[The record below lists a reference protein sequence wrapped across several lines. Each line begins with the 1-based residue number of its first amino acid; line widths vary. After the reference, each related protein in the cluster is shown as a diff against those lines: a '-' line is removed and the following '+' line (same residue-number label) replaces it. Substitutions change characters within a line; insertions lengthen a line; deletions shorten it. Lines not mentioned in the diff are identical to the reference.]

1 MGVQSLVCC
10 NCLNKGQIISESG
23 HLCLFCLFVWACC
36 HACAFMHAVCFG
48 HTVRPLLSNR
58 SPRGTVKQAQGQKW
72 CEKAE
77 KGREKAQN
85 QDFYGNKCRWKCG
98 FPISSQMPSYLGKL
112 LGRPRCFAY
121 DDWSTRK
128 QHWAEQPVTV
138 WSVHSSYG
146 RLRSTWSGLIGS
158 TVSVTGVPAR
168 PLHYIKTAN
177 DGKGFSLT
185 VRRIS
190 FIFSHNLSVRSSWY
204 ELIDSFCFR
213 LNPFMSVFSL
223 FLSCFIF
230 SSSFLVQ
237 ICAVEF
243 YFYFCL
249 GKNQQIILILFYNFI
264 ARLQNKHR
272 VAMLVWFWR
281 LPVALPLW
289 PPPNPGAGDGPGV
302 RAALRPTGEGPS
314 RAGATAFERFGA
326 SAGGGGL
333 LCPAGHLQG
342 QAGGRVQQPP
352 QRRGRAGE
360 RPDWCRA
367 RQTGRF
373 SFIFF

>member
-10 NCLNKGQIISESG
+10 NCFNKGQVISESG
-23 HLCLFCLFVWACC
+23 HLRLFCLFVWACC
-36 HACAFMHAVCFG
+36 HACAFMHACALATLSDHCSPIAAPVAQLNKHRDKNG
-48 HTVRPLLSNR
+48 VRR
-58 SPRGTVKQAQGQKW
+58 QKK
-72 CEKAE
+72 EGK
-77 KGREKAQN
+77 KAQN
-85 QDFYGNKCRWKCG
+85 QDFYGKKCRWKCG
-98 FPISSQMPSYLGKL
+98 YPISSQMPSYLGKL

-128 QHWAEQPVTV
+128 QHWAEQPVTC

-177 DGKGFSLT
+177 DRKGFSLT

-204 ELIDSFCFR
+204 ELTDSFCFK

-249 GKNQQIILILFYNFI
+249 GKNQQIILIFFYDFIGNLFS
-264 ARLQNKHR
+264 LK
-272 VAMLVWFWR
+272 
-281 LPVALPLW
+281 
-289 PPPNPGAGDGPGV
+289 
-302 RAALRPTGEGPS
+302 
-314 RAGATAFERFGA
+314 
-326 SAGGGGL
+326 
-333 LCPAGHLQG
+333 
-342 QAGGRVQQPP
+342 
-352 QRRGRAGE
+352 
-360 RPDWCRA
+360 
-367 RQTGRF
+367 F
-373 SFIFF
+373 SG

>member
-10 NCLNKGQIISESG
+10 NCFNKGQIISESG
-23 HLCLFCLFVWACC
+23 HLRLFCLFVWACC

-48 HTVRPLLSNR
+48 HAVWPLLSNR
-58 SPRGTVKQAQGQKW
+58 SPCGTVKQAQGQKW

-85 QDFYGNKCRWKCG
+85 QDFYGKKCRWKCG
-98 FPISSQMPSYLGKL
+98 YPISSQMPSYLGKL

-128 QHWAEQPVTV
+128 QHWAEQPVTC

-177 DGKGFSLT
+177 DRKGFSLT

-204 ELIDSFCFR
+204 ELIDSFCFK

-223 FLSCFIF
+223 VLSCF

-237 ICAVEF
+237 IRAVEF

-249 GKNQQIILILFYNFI
+249 GKNQQIILIFFYDFIGNLF
-264 ARLQNKHR
+264 
-272 VAMLVWFWR
+272 
-281 LPVALPLW
+281 
-289 PPPNPGAGDGPGV
+289 
-302 RAALRPTGEGPS
+302 
-314 RAGATAFERFGA
+314 
-326 SAGGGGL
+326 
-333 LCPAGHLQG
+333 
-342 QAGGRVQQPP
+342 
-352 QRRGRAGE
+352 
-360 RPDWCRA
+360 
-367 RQTGRF
+367 
-373 SFIFF
+373 